1 MNKVE
6 EVYVPCNSR
15 KWFPA
20 YIPNPQQ
27 NLTDK
32 CESDVEEENDK
43 SSRDKS
49 SLMRW
54 QTETTLAEFDKQLE
68 AFDNPGLEIDD
79 GDSDICLDESSIDL
93 DSTINSVCVSLLKCL
108 IVRQKLLSCFHC
120 AVVLCCVVL

>member
-6 EVYVPCNSR
+6 EVYVSCNRR

-20 YIPNPQQ
+20 YIPTEQSIDCNS
-27 NLTDK
+27 
-32 CESDVEEENDK
+32 ESDEEKDDANSIK
-43 SSRDKS
+43 ARDKT

-79 GDSDICLDESSIDL
+79 GDSSICLDESSIDL
-93 DSTINSVCVSLLKCL
+93 NSSFNSFCVS
-108 IVRQKLLSCFHC
+108 V
-120 AVVLCCVVL
+120 